1 MNNKIVGI
9 SGAHGTG
16 KSTILAELS
25 LLEPRNII
33 VDDFK
38 VSRTVLKELG
48 LTLEQATSTIESTK
62 KYQSIVLEKK
72 IKTDRAFSYDTV
84 YQNKTVFVDRTLA
97 DVYAYTRHWYEQNNI
112 DKEWFAAYEKKCAD
126 HVNEIYENVIIL
138 PTGKIPFV
146 ADGVRPDF
154 SIQEKIAEYVN
165 YFAEKYI
172 ERYVTLEEVSI
183 EDRVNKFIEL
193 GSYFPVAKKISILE
207 ANLLIL
213 EAKKQ
218 VSQTPTYRLGQGVMN
233 LLPKDLYTEITGT
246 KHDFF
251 HETDDAEAL
260 ATFYEYCVDTSN

>member
-16 KSTILAELS
+16 KSTILSELH
-25 LLEPRNII
+25 LRKQRNII

-38 VSRTVLKELG
+38 VSRTILKELG
-48 LTLEQATSTIESTK
+48 LTLEQATATVESTK
-62 KYQSIVLEKK
+62 NYQTIVLNKK
-72 IKTDRAFSYDTV
+72 IKTDMSFTYDTV

-97 DVYAYTRHWYEQNNI
+97 DIYAYTRHWYEQNNI
-112 DKEWFAAYEKKCAD
+112 DEEWFTSFEKKCAD
-126 HVNEIYENVIIL
+126 NVNAIYENVIIL

-146 ADGVRPDF
+146 VDGVRPDVG
-154 SIQEKIAEYVN
+154 IQEKISDYVN

-172 ERYVTLEEVSI
+172 NNYVIIDEVSI

-193 GSYFPVAKKISILE
+193 GSYFPM
-207 ANLLIL
+207 ANKLNINDANNIIL

-218 VSQTPTYRLGQGVMN
+218 VSQTPGYRLGQAIMN

-251 HETDDAEAL
+251 FTIDEDLAL
-260 ATFYEYCVDTSN
+260 TMFYEWCVSIK